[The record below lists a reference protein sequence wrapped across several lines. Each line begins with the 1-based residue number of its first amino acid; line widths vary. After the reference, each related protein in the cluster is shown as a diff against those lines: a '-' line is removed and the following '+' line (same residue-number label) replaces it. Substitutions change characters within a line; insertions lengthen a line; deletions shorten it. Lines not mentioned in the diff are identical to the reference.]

1 MAIAFRDK
9 ATATG
14 SNTTS
19 ATITIPAATTTG
31 DIMYAF
37 LVYSANMNPPSDP
50 GAVTWP
56 SGWAGIDQ
64 APRSN
69 GGGGNLGV
77 RMAVGYRRWQ
87 AGDSNATITI
97 VGTQNTAT
105 GYVCTVVAYS
115 GVDASGNGLVTSS
128 IKTTGTSTSSAAQTT
143 NSVSS
148 SASGVWRLASH
159 FGVHTFDTWTWGS
172 ESPADTERADTYQN
186 NGTFIPA
193 LVVTDSNTSIDA
205 SGGTT
210 LAATPSATIFD
221 PISWIGLISPP
232 LAVTANADAASATAT
247 AYDATVVNTVTTE
260 VDTAAPTPTAY
271 DATVGL
277 VLQVSAASASAVAVA
292 YNATV
297 GLGLGAGATAA
308 ATAYD
313 TTVGLVLQVEA
324 GTVSLA
330 VTANDAVT
338 GTVTNADTAAVSST
352 ASDTTETLILGVGAN
367 QAAAVGTASDTAI
380 ATESFT
386 DTVGVAATA
395 YDAIAEGVGVD
406 DLQVY
411 AGVAYA

>member
-105 GYVCTVVAYS
+105 AYVCTVVAYS
-115 GVDASGNGLVTSS
+115 GVDTSGNGLVTSS

-148 SASGVWRLASH
+148 SASGVWRLSSH
-159 FGVHTFDTWTWGS
+159 FAVLTFSTFTWGS
-172 ESPADTERADTYQN
+172 ESPADTERADTSVN
-186 NGTFIPA
+186 VIFAPG
-193 LVVTDSNTSIDA
+193 LVVLDSNTSIDA
-205 SGGTT
+205 SAGTT
-210 LAATPSATIFD
+210 LAATPSGTIFD
-221 PISWIGLISPP
+221 PICWIGLISPP
-232 LAVTANADAASATAT
+232 LAAIADA
-247 AYDATVVNTVTTE
+247 E
-260 VDTAAPTPTAY
+260 DT
-271 DATVGL
+271 
-277 VLQVSAASASAVAVA
+277 SAAGTS
-292 YNATV
+292 N
-297 GLGLGAGATAA
+297 
-308 ATAYD
+308 D
-313 TTVGLVLQVEA
+313 TTVLF
-324 GTVSLA
+324 GTEV
-330 VTANDAVT
+330 
-338 GTVTNADTAAVSST
+338 NA
-352 ASDTTETLILGVGAN
+352 E
-367 QAAAVGTASDTAI
+367 
-380 ATESFT
+380 
-386 DTVGVAATA
+386 
-395 YDAIAEGVGVD
+395 
-406 DLQVY
+406 
-411 AGVAYA
+411 VAYA